1 MRAISAIEPSRRR
14 EGRFELLVDGEQQAT
29 LSLDTI
35 DRLGLRV
42 GMPFEPVAEAV
53 ARETALLATYDRAVR
68 MLAFRGRA
76 AAELRRNLLRKG
88 EPAEFVDAAIERLRT
103 GGVLDDSAFARQFT
117 RARSAGAGVSRRR
130 IQQELNRRGVPRE
143 VTDGAIAA
151 VYEEEAIDEGDV
163 AERAAR
169 KKARSLEG
177 LDATVR
183 NRRLYA
189 FLARRG
195 YASEDIR
202 RAIETVTGEEAGD
215 IGEE

>member
-29 LSLDTI
+29 LSLEAI
-35 DRLGLRV
+35 ERLQLRV
-42 GMPFEPVAEAV
+42 GIPFEPVAEAV

-68 MLAFRGRA
+68 MLAFRARA
-76 AAELRRNLLRKG
+76 ASELRRNLLRKG
-88 EPAEFVDAAIERLRT
+88 EPAEYVDAAIDRLRT
-103 GGVLDDSAFARQFT
+103 SGFLDDSAFARQFT

-143 VTDGAIAA
+143 VTDGAIAE
-151 VYEEEAIDEGDV
+151 VYEEEAIHEGDV

-169 KKARSLEG
+169 KKLRSLGG
-177 LDATVR
+177 LDPAVR

-195 YASEDIR
+195 YSPGDIR
-202 RAIETVTGEEAGD
+202 RAIEAVTGEVTEDVGN
-215 IGEE
+215 E